1 MIEKIIAFF
10 KRLIK
15 IILDMLIPK
24 VNYIEADGN
33 VIVTADYKIFNVKG
47 EL

>member
-1 MIEKIIAFF
+1 MKKIIDFIKKLI
-10 KRLIK
+10 KRL
-15 IILDMLIPK
+15 LDMLIPK

-33 VIVTADYKIFNVKG
+33 IVVTADYKIFNVKE

>member
-1 MIEKIIAFF
+1 MNKIIEFF
-10 KRLIK
+10 KKLIK
-15 IILDMLIPK
+15 IILDILTPK

-33 VIVTADYKIFNVKG
+33 IVVTADYKIFNVKE